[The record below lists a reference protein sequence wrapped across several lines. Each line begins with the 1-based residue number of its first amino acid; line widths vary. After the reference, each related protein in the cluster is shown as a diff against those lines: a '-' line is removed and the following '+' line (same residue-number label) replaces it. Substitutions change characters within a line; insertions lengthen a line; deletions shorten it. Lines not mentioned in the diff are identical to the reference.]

1 MMPLVVAVTI
11 CMLIIILGVAE
22 YMRLVITAAG
32 IKEMCIRDRYKDS
45 VYFADKS
52 MKQQFD
58 MAVETSYQESVLT
71 PVLDQ
76 DEPEEGMEQEESAG
90 MSMGM

>member
-1 MMPLVVAVTI
+1 
-11 CMLIIILGVAE
+11 
-22 YMRLVITAAG
+22 
-32 IKEMCIRDRYKDS
+32 
-45 VYFADKS
+45 
-52 MKQQFD
+52 